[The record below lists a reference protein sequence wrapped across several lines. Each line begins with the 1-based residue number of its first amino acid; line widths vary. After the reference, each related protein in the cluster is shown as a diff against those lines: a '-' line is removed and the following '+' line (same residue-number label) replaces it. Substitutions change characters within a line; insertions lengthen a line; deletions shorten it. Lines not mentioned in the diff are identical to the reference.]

1 MHRVSRRR
9 AIVTGAAALALGA
22 PRAGAAEPVP
32 DFEFASIDGGVLR
45 LSAYRGGP
53 VLVVNTASRCGYTK
67 QYSGLQALYDRYRA
81 RGLTVLAVP
90 SGDFRQELGSDA
102 EVKAF
107 CELTFGLDLPMT
119 TLTPVRGP
127 QAHPFYA
134 WLKTTA
140 GFEPTWNFN
149 KVLLDGEGRVADV
162 FGSAAKPQSRQ
173 ITDRITALL
182 DAK

>member
-1 MHRVSRRR
+1 MRKFSRRW
-9 AIVTGAAALALGA
+9 AISTGAAALAVTAQRGA
-22 PRAGAAEPVP
+22 AAEPVP
-32 DFEFASIDGGVLR
+32 DFEFASIDGGTLR
-45 LSAYRGGP
+45 LTDYRGGP

-81 RGLTVLAVP
+81 QGLTVLAVP

-102 EVKAF
+102 AVKEF

-119 TLTPVRGP
+119 TVTHVRGA
-127 QAHPFYA
+127 QAHRFYA
-134 WLKTTA
+134 WLKDTA
-140 GFEPTWNFN
+140 GFEPQWNFN
-149 KVLLDGEGRVADV
+149 KVLLDREGRVIET
-162 FGSAAKPQSRQ
+162 FGSAVKPRSRQ